1 MTVEAATPAH
11 VRSHRSRKRMPL
23 LVSAAAA
30 TLVLLAVAG
39 VLAPWIAPFDP
50 DATGL
55 RTRLRPP
62 VPLEGSLAAHPL
74 GTDELGRDILS
85 RVLYALRVSLGIA
98 AIGTAIG
105 LAVGTTLG
113 LASGL
118 VRGRLDDVVMML
130 VDIQIA
136 VPFTLLALTAIAV
149 FGRGTTVLIAIIGFA
164 GWETYARIVRGQV
177 LSIRE
182 QPFVEAAQ
190 ALGAR
195 AARVAAVHV
204 LPNVVS
210 PLTVLATVN
219 FGSIVLLESS
229 LSFLGLGVQPPTA
242 SLGSMVAAGRE
253 FMASAW
259 WLAVTPAAVIVAVA
273 MATSI
278 IGDWLRDR
286 VDARLDA

>member
-1 MTVEAATPAH
+1 MTVGAPTSSSARA
-11 VRSHRSRKRMPL
+11 RRSRKRVP
-23 LVSAAAA
+23 VVIAVAAAI
-30 TLVLLAVAG
+30 LVLLAFVGA
-39 VLAPWIAPFDP
+39 LAPWIAPHDP

-55 RTRLRPP
+55 RVRLRPP
-62 VPLEGSLAAHPL
+62 VPLEGSIATHPL
-74 GTDELGRDILS
+74 GTDELGRDIYS
-85 RVLYALRVSLGIA
+85 RILYGLRVSLGIA
-98 AIGTAIG
+98 AIGTVIG
-105 LAVGTTLG
+105 LTIGTGLG

-118 VRGRLDDVVMML
+118 VRGRLDDAVMML

-177 LSIRE
+177 LSLRE

-190 ALGAR
+190 ALGAPATR
-195 AARVAAVHV
+195 IAAVHV

-253 FMASAW
+253 FMGSAW
-259 WLAVTPAAVIVAVA
+259 WLAVTPAAVIVVVA
-273 MATSI
+273 MATSLV
-278 IGDWLRDR
+278 GDWLRDR